1 MNTIKCDSIIE
12 TYVVLTSSLPT
23 YVLTKKSK
31 VTCMSEANEISV
43 FDTQTCAERMLEN
56 IIRPKNL

>member
-1 MNTIKCDSIIE
+1 MNISYTNVFTISF
-12 TYVVLTSSLPT
+12 YMS

-31 VTCMSEANEISV
+31 VTRISEAKEISV
-43 FDTQTCAERMLEN
+43 FDIQTCAEHMLEN